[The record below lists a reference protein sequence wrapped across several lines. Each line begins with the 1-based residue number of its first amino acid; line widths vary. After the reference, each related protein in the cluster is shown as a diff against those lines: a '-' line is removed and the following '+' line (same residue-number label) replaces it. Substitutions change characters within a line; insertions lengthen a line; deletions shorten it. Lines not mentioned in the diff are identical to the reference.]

1 MVENTAHSCHLRT
14 PTVPHKVN
22 HKFKATKTKKK
33 VLPGL
38 EPGLQGSE
46 PWVLTNYTIE
56 PLMRKVGRGKKK
68 APRVRLELTTYRLTA
83 GRAADCA
90 IQEHVVVSQIKSSTQ
105 RNVSS
110 LLSLVVEHSLCK
122 RKVGGSIPPVGLES
136 FCSIQNEKTKR
147 STSQRFELWRAE
159 PIGFQNQLL
168 NHSDTMSLPRAI
180 YHIPVHSELAQ
191 RFSALGS

>member
-1 MVENTAHSCHLRT
+1 MPNEGQKNVG
-14 PTVPHKVN
+14 
-22 HKFKATKTKKK
+22 KKK

-90 IQEHVVVSQIKSSTQ
+90 IQEHVDPSEGP
-105 RNVSS
+105 S
-110 LLSLVVEHSLCK
+110 L
-122 RKVGGSIPPVGLES
+122 
-136 FCSIQNEKTKR
+136 
-147 STSQRFELWRAE
+147 TSQVMTYA
-159 PIGFQNQLL
+159 
-168 NHSDTMSLPRAI
+168 
-180 YHIPVHSELAQ
+180 V
-191 RFSALGS
+191 